1 MQSNGKLY
9 YSITEVAEQFGINAS
24 RLRFYEK
31 EFPSLSPKKNK
42 SGDRIYTQA
51 NIEHIREIFDLVET
65 RGLKLA
71 AAREHLKQK
80 TGRQDANRQHIQKLE
95 KLKTFLVELR
105 NGL

>member
-42 SGDRIYTQA
+42 SGGRTYTQA
-51 NIEHIREIFDLVET
+51 DIDHIREIFDLVESK
-65 RGLKLA
+65 GLKLA

-80 TGRQDANRQHIQKLE
+80 TGRQDTNRQHIQKLE
-95 KLKTFLVELR
+95 KIKLFLTELR
-105 NGL
+105 DGL